1 MWLIF
6 LTFLH
11 RTTSVSTRSSREW
24 RYSLKIRYIVQP
36 CSYYI
41 IDLCVIL
48 SELPVSG
55 LSPHLHKCWPSP
67 LLYPMIPL
75 PFIHI
80 HYHTELSHIFILQ
93 LFTTNIFLDFS
104 FTHKFT
110 HFLITK
116 ITIYINIQRCWS
128 ILSGGRSGFVH
139 LANSWRLI
147 FEAIYADHLRP
158 SHLMALLKPKWWMSS
173 RKYWNQVLSVDDIWS
188 HYWCL
193 EKYGLTVYQ
202 HNSSFVIRYRLIS

>member
-1 MWLIF
+1 MAIASDNPDTGSSDQITYKLLNDWNYETRQWLNYILF
-6 LTFLH
+6 CDWHVTWLKVVTFLH
-11 RTTSVSTRSSREW
+11 RTTSVRTRSSREW

-116 ITIYINIQRCWS
+116 ITIYIKYPK
-128 ILSGGRSGFVH
+128 V
-139 LANSWRLI
+139 
-147 FEAIYADHLRP
+147 
-158 SHLMALLKPKWWMSS
+158 LKHS
-173 RKYWNQVLSVDDIWS
+173 
-188 HYWCL
+188 
-193 EKYGLTVYQ
+193 
-202 HNSSFVIRYRLIS
+202 